1 MLRLLNNLMK
11 RFEFRKKS
19 REFERDYTRLVPPV
33 GEDTERARVIR
44 DDYEAL
50 SKKGLGKG
58 KDLYLFLR
66 SLRVAGTI
74 QNGIK
79 GGEKSF
85 EEVLSKAIDS
95 PGERVVACVGN
106 GGERWGAARI
116 HFDADWQNA
125 IVPLFKSAVAIIS
138 MPAATPAC
146 LEESFLIRNEKE
158 LLAKTLFVLPPLCC
172 HCGSLWDIK
181 DFGDF
186 QREMV
191 QAHREVIGLH
201 FPEPMDN
208 KGYFVTMDFE
218 TGKVA
223 QSRPWGHEITSS
235 HLSPLS
241 PYFKGSSH
249 HVEYLPT
256 LEEPEVLEAL
266 KMVFRARGLMIG
278 RPRWALWHPAP
289 LPARD

>member
-79 GGEKSF
+79 GFEKSF

-172 HCGSLWDIK
+172 HCGSLWYIK

-186 QREMV
+186 
-191 QAHREVIGLH
+191 
-201 FPEPMDN
+201 
-208 KGYFVTMDFE
+208 YF
-218 TGKVA
+218 
-223 QSRPWGHEITSS
+223 
-235 HLSPLS
+235 
-241 PYFKGSSH
+241 
-249 HVEYLPT
+249 
-256 LEEPEVLEAL
+256 
-266 KMVFRARGLMIG
+266 
-278 RPRWALWHPAP
+278 
-289 LPARD
+289 

>member
-1 MLRLLNNLMK
+1 MLRLLNDLRK

-19 REFERDYTRLVPPV
+19 REFERDYTRLVSPV

-74 QNGIK
+74 QNRMWP
-79 GGEKSF
+79 EKSF
-85 EEVLSKAIDS
+85 EEVLSEAIDI
-95 PGERVVACVGN
+95 PGQRVVACVGN

-158 LLAKTLFVLPPLCC
+158 LLAKTVFVLPPLCC
-172 HCGSLWDIK
+172 QRGSLWDIK
-181 DFGDF
+181 DFGNF

-218 TGKVA
+218 TGRVA
-223 QSRPWGHEITSS
+223 QSRPWGREIIHSRI
-235 HLSPLS
+235 
-241 PYFKGSSH
+241 G
-249 HVEYLPT
+249 VDYLPT
-256 LEEPEVLEAL
+256 LEEPEVREAVN
-266 KMVFRARGLMIG
+266 MVFRARGLM
-278 RPRWALWHPAP
+278 
-289 LPARD
+289 